1 MKTTIAEIMSKKIET
16 IEESAS
22 VQELALKM
30 KDKNISSLMVVDSFG
45 KSKGLVTERDLIRKV
60 CVKDICTSQVVIK
73 EIMSLPLITINQNE
87 SPSTAIDL
95 MLQHNIRHLLVV
107 GDKTEVNEPVGILT
121 PRDLT
126 RYQEFTRDNDNK
138 DNLEKILEYYL
149 NASTLFL
156 DLLNYKYKDET
167 NS

>member
-30 KDKNISSLMVVDSFG
+30 KDKNISSLLVVDSFG
-45 KSKGLVTERDLIRKV
+45 KSKGLITERDLIRKV
-60 CVKDICTSQVVIK
+60 CVNDICTSQVIVK
-73 EIMSLPLITINQNE
+73 EIMSLPLITINSNE
-87 SPSTAIDL
+87 SPSTAIDI

-107 GDKTEVNEPVGILT
+107 DDETEINQPIGIVT

-126 RYQEFTRDNDNK
+126 RYQEFTRDDANK
-138 DNLEKILEYYL
+138 DDLEKILEY
-149 NASTLFL
+149 FI
-156 DLLNYKYKDET
+156 
-167 NS
+167 

>member
-30 KDKNISSLMVVDSFG
+30 KDKNISSLMVVDSLG

-60 CVKDICTSQVVIK
+60 CIKDICPSQVVIK

-107 GDKTEVNEPVGILT
+107 SDKTEINEPVGIVT

-126 RYQEFTRDNDNK
+126 RYQEFTRDDDNK
-138 DNLEKILEYYL
+138 YNLEKILEY
-149 NASTLFL
+149 FI
-156 DLLNYKYKDET
+156 
-167 NS
+167 

>member
-30 KDKNISSLMVVDSFG
+30 KDKNISSLLVVDSFG
-45 KSKGLVTERDLIRKV
+45 KSKGLITERDVIRKV
-60 CVKDICTSQVVIK
+60 CVKDICTSQVIVK
-73 EIMSLPLITINQNE
+73 EIMSLPLITINSNE
-87 SPSTAIDL
+87 SPSTAIDI

-107 GDKTEVNEPVGILT
+107 DDETEINQPIGIVT

-126 RYQEFTRDNDNK
+126 RYQEFTRDDANK
-138 DNLEKILEYYL
+138 DNLEKILEY
-149 NASTLFL
+149 FI
-156 DLLNYKYKDET
+156 
-167 NS
+167 

>member
-30 KDKNISSLMVVDSFG
+30 KDKNISSLLVVDNFG
-45 KSKGLVTERDLIRKV
+45 KSKGLITERDLIRKV
-60 CVKDICTSQVVIK
+60 CVKDICTSQVIVK
-73 EIMSLPLITINQNE
+73 EIMSLPLITINSNE
-87 SPSTAIDL
+87 SPSTAIDI

-107 GDKTEVNEPVGILT
+107 DDETEINQPIGIVT

-126 RYQEFTRDNDNK
+126 RYQEFTRDDANK
-138 DNLEKILEYYL
+138 DNLEKILEY
-149 NASTLFL
+149 FI
-156 DLLNYKYKDET
+156 
-167 NS
+167 

>member
-30 KDKNISSLMVVDSFG
+30 KDKNISSLLVVDRFG
-45 KSKGLVTERDLIRKV
+45 KSKGLITERDLIRKV
-60 CVKDICTSQVVIK
+60 CVKDICTSQVIVK
-73 EIMSLPLITINQNE
+73 EIMSLPLITINSNE
-87 SPSTAIDL
+87 LPSTAIDI

-107 GDKTEVNEPVGILT
+107 DNETEINQPIGIVT

-126 RYQEFTRDNDNK
+126 RYQEFTRDDANK
-138 DNLEKILEYYL
+138 DNLEKILEY
-149 NASTLFL
+149 FI
-156 DLLNYKYKDET
+156 
-167 NS
+167 

>member
-30 KDKNISSLMVVDSFG
+30 KDKNISSLLVVDSFG
-45 KSKGLVTERDLIRKV
+45 KPKGLITERDLIRKV
-60 CVKDICTSQVVIK
+60 CVKDICTSQVIVK
-73 EIMSLPLITINQNE
+73 EIMSLPLVTINSNE
-87 SPSTAIDL
+87 SPSTAIDI

-107 GDKTEVNEPVGILT
+107 DDETEINQPIGIVT

-126 RYQEFTRDNDNK
+126 RYQEFTRDDANK
-138 DNLEKILEYYL
+138 DNLEKILEY
-149 NASTLFL
+149 FI
-156 DLLNYKYKDET
+156 
-167 NS
+167 

>member
-30 KDKNISSLMVVDSFG
+30 KDKNISSLMVVDSLG

-107 GDKTEVNEPVGILT
+107 SDKTEVNEPVGIVT

-126 RYQEFTRDNDNK
+126 RYQEFTRDDDNK
-138 DNLEKILEYYL
+138 DNLEKILEY
-149 NASTLFL
+149 FI
-156 DLLNYKYKDET
+156 
-167 NS
+167 

>member
-1 MKTTIAEIMSKKIET
+1 METTIAEIMSKKIET

-60 CVKDICTSQVVIK
+60 CVKDICTSQVIIK

-107 GDKTEVNEPVGILT
+107 DDDETEINKPIGIVT
-121 PRDLT
+121 PRDLS
-126 RYQEFTRDNDNK
+126 RYQEFTRDDVNK
-138 DNLEKILEYYL
+138 DNLEKILEY
-149 NASTLFL
+149 FI
-156 DLLNYKYKDET
+156 
-167 NS
+167 

>member
-30 KDKNISSLMVVDSFG
+30 KDKNISSLLVVDSFG
-45 KSKGLVTERDLIRKV
+45 KSKGLITERDVIRKV
-60 CVKDICTSQVVIK
+60 CVKDICTSQVIIK
-73 EIMSLPLITINQNE
+73 EIMSLPLITINSNE
-87 SPSTAIDL
+87 SPSTAIDI

-107 GDKTEVNEPVGILT
+107 DDETEINQPIGIVT

-126 RYQEFTRDNDNK
+126 RYQEFTRDDANK
-138 DNLEKILEYYL
+138 DNLEKILEY
-149 NASTLFL
+149 FI
-156 DLLNYKYKDET
+156 
-167 NS
+167 